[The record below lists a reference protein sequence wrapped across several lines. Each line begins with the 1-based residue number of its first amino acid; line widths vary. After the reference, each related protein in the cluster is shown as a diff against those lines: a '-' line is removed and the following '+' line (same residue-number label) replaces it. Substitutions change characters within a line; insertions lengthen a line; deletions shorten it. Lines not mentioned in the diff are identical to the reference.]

1 MDREIARRP
10 RRGRALASIRGWL
23 REGAVVPV
31 ADAADAPLY
40 TLSAA
45 EQMHLAWHL
54 DAIAWCPRFTFSMM
68 RSGSAAQT
76 NGLGLRLCSP
86 R

>member
-10 RRGRALASIRGWL
+10 GPRALARIRQWL
-23 REGAVVPV
+23 GEGAVVAW

-45 EQMHLAWHL
+45 EQTQLAGL
-54 DAIAWCPRFTFSMM
+54 FRLAAKRANC
-68 RSGSAAQT
+68 GSASAAPASCS
-76 NGLGLRLCSP
+76 NGPVPACIFTP